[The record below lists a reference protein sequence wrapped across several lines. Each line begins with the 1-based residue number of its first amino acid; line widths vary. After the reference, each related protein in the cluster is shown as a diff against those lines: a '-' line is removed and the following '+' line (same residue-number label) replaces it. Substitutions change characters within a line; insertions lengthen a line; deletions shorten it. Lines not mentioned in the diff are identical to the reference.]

1 MFYKSVY
8 HFEVNQPLSEVDT
21 QLRAA
26 FLRDFEV
33 NSDALFGKNDV
44 YVGTYNY
51 DEFLLSMR
59 SRPFQKT
66 QVTPDAHI
74 KLQKIDEANT
84 LVLVTIQY
92 SPIWKFFFIGFQ
104 IIMLLGTLFIRNF
117 NFFGHQLER
126 FSLMRIAFILGF
138 FTILYG
144 VIWIVFQVYSEKY
157 KSIIR
162 EHFLDGW
169 KSSKI

>member
-1 MFYKSVY
+1 MFYTTKY
-8 HFEVNQPLSEVDT
+8 NFEVNQSLSEVNT

-51 DEFLLSMR
+51 DEFVLSMR
-59 SRPFQKT
+59 SKPFQKT
-66 QVTPDAHI
+66 HVTPDAHI

-84 LVLVTIQY
+84 LVNVTIQFA
-92 SPIWKFFFIGFQ
+92 PIWKLFFIGIQ
-104 IIMLLGTLFIRNF
+104 IIVLLGTLFIRKF

-126 FSLMRIAFILGF
+126 FSLMRFAFILGF
-138 FTILYG
+138 FTISYG

-157 KSIIR
+157 KRIIR
-162 EHFLDGW
+162 DHYVG
-169 KSSKI
+169 